1 MLTRSEGDKGMELVL
16 VFLTTSEETATM
28 VDWRRTGADEG
39 TGRNSRPDPR
49 KGEVG
54 LLKGLFVVRWRG

>member
-1 MLTRSEGDKGMELVL
+1 MELVL
-16 VFLTTSEETATM
+16 FFLTTSEETATM

-54 LLKGLFVVRWRG
+54 LLKGLFVVRWRD